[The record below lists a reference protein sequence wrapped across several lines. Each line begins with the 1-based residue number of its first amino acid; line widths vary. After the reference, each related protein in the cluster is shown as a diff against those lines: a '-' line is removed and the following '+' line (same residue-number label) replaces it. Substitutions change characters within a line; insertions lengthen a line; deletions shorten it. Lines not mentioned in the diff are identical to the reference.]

1 MDSALLTA
9 RLLGHSK
16 PLEKPDLEPLKL
28 SGPPRGSRGSRGSRG
43 PGGAR
48 GRTGS
53 LIRVV
58 RRTVLVVLFIL

>member
-28 SGPPRGSRGSRGSRG
+28 SGPPRGSRG

>member
-28 SGPPRGSRGSRGSRG
+28 SGPPRGSRGSRG